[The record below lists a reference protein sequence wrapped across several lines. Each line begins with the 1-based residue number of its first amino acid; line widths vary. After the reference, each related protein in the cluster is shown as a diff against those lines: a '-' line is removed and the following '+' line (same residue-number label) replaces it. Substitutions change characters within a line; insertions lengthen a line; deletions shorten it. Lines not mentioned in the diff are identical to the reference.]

1 MRSPLKES
9 MVIIMVINMVINMV
23 IIMVI
28 IITIMITMV
37 NMSYLTDVSDEV
49 ALKGE
54 PDKGDVALF
63 L

>member
-9 MVIIMVINMVINMV
+9 MVIIMVINMVIIMV
-23 IIMVI
+23 IIMVV
-28 IITIMITMV
+28 IMIIMV

>member
-1 MRSPLKES
+1 MEISIKFFPRPPPQWVL
-9 MVIIMVINMVINMV
+9 II

>member
-9 MVIIMVINMVINMV
+9 MVIIMVINMVIIMV
-23 IIMVI
+23 IIMVV
-28 IITIMITMV
+28 IMIIMV

-54 PDKGDVALF
+54 PEKGDVALF